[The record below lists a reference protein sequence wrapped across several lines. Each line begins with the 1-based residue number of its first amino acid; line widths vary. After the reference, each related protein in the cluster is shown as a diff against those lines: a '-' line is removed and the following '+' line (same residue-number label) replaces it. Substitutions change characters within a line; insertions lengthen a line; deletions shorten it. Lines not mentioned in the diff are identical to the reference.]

1 MRCSFSLGLFLLG
14 VSGCAAR
21 TRHTVDAGRSGYIVR
36 LGIDT
41 IMAESFSASPGRIEG
56 DIVDRSPTTSVLH
69 YQVLL
74 DGGGRIARARATQH
88 AATGARLY
96 EVTIDRA
103 LNGFDVVIREGD
115 STQRRHVAAPPD
127 AIPLLSRSI
136 GLYGVVTARFRHAG
150 VDSIS
155 VPILDPYDLS
165 VTERV
170 VRRLGEDSLLLT
182 LYFPR
187 GEHAQVDRAGHILGV
202 SGLATSYKWLTER
215 AADVDIAALTRAFAA
230 RDANGAS
237 LGNYSLRDTVRATV
251 GGARITI
258 DYGRPAKRGRVI
270 FGGLVPWGEV
280 WRTGADLATHFT
292 TDRALTLNGL
302 LVPVGTYTLYTLPS
316 PAGWQ
321 LIVNRQTGQLG
332 LIYNAAADFGRVA
345 MTTAQLPSVT
355 ERLTITVVPSPAGG
369 AVLRIAWDRLA
380 AEVPF
385 TVTAGS
391 QH

>member
-74 DGGGRIARARATQH
+74 DGGGRVARARATQRT
-88 AATGARLY
+88 ATGASLY
-96 EVTIDRA
+96 DVTIERA
-103 LNGFDVVIREGD
+103 RDGFDVAIREGD
-115 STQRRHVAAPPD
+115 STQRRHAEAPPE

-136 GLYGVVTARFRHAG
+136 GLYEVVTARFQRAG
-150 VDSIS
+150 ADSIS

-215 AADVDIAALTRAFAA
+215 DADVDIAALTRAFAA
-230 RDANGAS
+230 RDAKGAS

-251 GGARITI
+251 DGARITI

-292 TDRALTLNGL
+292 TDRALQLNGL
-302 LVPVGTYTLYTLPS
+302 LVPAGIYTLYTIPS

-332 LIYNAAADFGRVA
+332 LIYNAASDLGRVP
-345 MTTAQLPSVT
+345 MTVTQVPSVT
-355 ERLTITVVPSPAGG
+355 ERLTISVTPSASSGG
-369 AVLRIAWDRLA
+369 LLRLAWDRLV
-380 AEVPF
+380 AEAPF
-385 TVTAGS
+385 TIAAGS
-391 QH
+391 QR